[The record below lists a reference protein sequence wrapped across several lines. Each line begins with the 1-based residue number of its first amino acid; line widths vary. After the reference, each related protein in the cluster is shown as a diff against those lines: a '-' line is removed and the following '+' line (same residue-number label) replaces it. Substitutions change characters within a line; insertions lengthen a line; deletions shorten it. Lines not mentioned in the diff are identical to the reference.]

1 MVDKM
6 NVYLITRP
14 KDNISWCEDDRMVII
29 AEDELH
35 AKRLARINSD
45 DFAKS
50 QNIEIKQISLDT
62 EQVVLVSNTG
72 A

>member
-1 MVDKM
+1 M

-14 KDNISWCEDDRMVII
+14 KDDISWCEDDGLVVV

-35 AKRLARINSD
+35 AERLARINSD
-45 DFAKS
+45 DFARS
-50 QNIEIKQISLDT
+50 QNIEIKQINLDT

>member
-1 MVDKM
+1 MY
-6 NVYLITRP
+6 VYLITRWE
-14 KDNISWCEDDRMVII
+14 DNISWCEDDGLVVV

-35 AKRLARINSD
+35 AERLARINSD

-50 QNIEIKQISLDT
+50 QNIKIKQISLDT

>member
-1 MVDKM
+1 M
-6 NVYLITRP
+6 NVYLITRN
-14 KDNISWCEDDRMVII
+14 KDDISWCEDDGLVVV

-35 AKRLARINSD
+35 AERLARINSD

-50 QNIEIKQISLDT
+50 HNIEIKQINLDT

>member
-1 MVDKM
+1 M

-14 KDNISWCEDDRMVII
+14 KDNISWCEDDGLVVV

-35 AKRLARINSD
+35 AERLARINSD
-45 DFAKS
+45 DFARS
-50 QNIEIKQISLDT
+50 QNIEIKQINLDT

>member
-1 MVDKM
+1 M
-6 NVYLITRP
+6 NAYLITRP
-14 KDNISWCEDDRMVII
+14 KDDISWCEDDGLVVV
-29 AEDELH
+29 AKDELH
-35 AKRLARINSD
+35 AERLARINSD

-50 QNIEIKQISLDT
+50 HNIKIKQINLDT

>member
-1 MVDKM
+1 M

-14 KDNISWCEDDRMVII
+14 KDNISWCEDDSLVVV

-35 AKRLARINSD
+35 AERLARINSD

-50 QNIEIKQISLDT
+50 HNIEIKQINLDT
-62 EQVVLVSNTG
+62 EQVVLISNTG

>member
-1 MVDKM
+1 M
-6 NVYLITRP
+6 NAYLITRP
-14 KDNISWCEDDRMVII
+14 KDNISWCEDDGLVVV

-35 AKRLARINSD
+35 AERLARINSD

-50 QNIEIKQISLDT
+50 RNIEIKQINLDT
-62 EQVVLVSNTG
+62 EHVVLVSNTG

>member
-1 MVDKM
+1 MYA
-6 NVYLITRP
+6 YLITRWE
-14 KDNISWCEDDRMVII
+14 DNISWCEDDGLVVV

-35 AKRLARINSD
+35 AERLARINSD

-50 QNIEIKQISLDT
+50 QNIKIKQISLDT

>member
-1 MVDKM
+1 M
-6 NVYLITRP
+6 NAYLITRP
-14 KDNISWCEDDRMVII
+14 KDNISWCEDDGMVVV

-35 AKRLARINSD
+35 AERLARINSD

-50 QNIEIKQISLDT
+50 RNIEIKQINLDT
-62 EQVVLVSNTG
+62 EQLVLVSNTG

>member
-1 MVDKM
+1 M
-6 NVYLITRP
+6 NAYLITRP
-14 KDNISWCEDDRMVII
+14 KDDISWCEDDGLVIV

-35 AKRLARINSD
+35 AERLARINSD

-50 QNIEIKQISLDT
+50 HNIEIKQINLDT
-62 EQVVLVSNTG
+62 EHVVLVSNTG

>member
-1 MVDKM
+1 M

-14 KDNISWCEDDRMVII
+14 KDNISWCEDDGLVVV

-35 AKRLARINSD
+35 AERLARINSD

-50 QNIEIKQISLDT
+50 RNIKIKQINLDT

>member
-1 MVDKM
+1 MI
-6 NVYLITRP
+6 YLGM
-14 KDNISWCEDDRMVII
+14 KK
-29 AEDELH
+29 DELH
-35 AKRLARINSD
+35 AERLARIKSD

-50 QNIEIKQISLDT
+50 QNIKIKQINLDT

>member
-1 MVDKM
+1 MADKM

-14 KDNISWCEDDRMVII
+14 KDNISWCEDDGMVVV
-29 AEDELH
+29 ASDKLH
-35 AKRLARINSD
+35 AEKVARCNSH
-45 DFAKS
+45 DFAQSK
-50 QNIEIKQISLDT
+50 NIEIRQIDLCK